1 MAFKFKVKKR
11 PGLGQAVASAFSVGA
26 VQGGKAALQKMVQ
39 EREELKNQSTKEL
52 NTFNNLAS
60 GLVQTP
66 KNRQAIVNGRL
77 AVMKGSP
84 ALATFEALDIGNL
97 DYQTEKEK
105 EDAFTKTVALGESAK
120 NAIEEAR
127 ASSAALLEEERASFA
142 ALSKDPEIVA
152 AEIKALQSMVDPIT
166 GERVVVAPKP
176 PETLVEQRTKEAEP
190 TIEQKYPA
198 YNIVTGETLKA
209 TEIEVE
215 TDPDLQ
221 FGTPPAVKET
231 KKYVSYNVKTNE
243 IVQSTED
250 EVESNPELAFGT
262 PDKPTPLKKYQAFK
276 RDTGDIIMA
285 TEREVES
292 DPNKAFGTPKSI
304 KTKKAKNLRTGKPQ
318 FVTEEEIQK
327 SSGNL
332 VPYINQPAFINL
344 LEDIPEGTTLG
355 TKQVI
360 KERTVSDALNGAIQ
374 LAPGDSITDK
384 DLGTFIFKGG
394 DQKDLSNYDMP
405 EIN

>member
-11 PGLGQAVASAFSVGA
+11 PNLAQAVAGAFTQGA
-26 VQGGKAALQKMVQ
+26 VQGGQAALQKMIKD
-39 EREELKNQSTKEL
+39 REELKQQSTKEL
-52 NTFNNLAS
+52 NTFNNLAA

-66 KNRQAIVNGRL
+66 KNRQAIVSGRL

-84 ALATFEALDIGNL
+84 ALETFEALGISDL

-105 EDAFTKTVALGESAK
+105 EDAFAKAVELGESAEK
-120 NAIEEAR
+120 VKEKERTAFAR
-127 ASSAALLEEERASFA
+127 
-142 ALSKDPEIVA
+142 LSEDPEIA
-152 AEIKALQSMVDPIT
+152 AEEIKTMQSRVNPIT
-166 GERVVVAPKP
+166 GEREVISPKP
-176 PETLVEQRTKEAEP
+176 PESVVEQRIKEAEP

-198 YNIVTGETLKA
+198 YNIATGETLKA
-209 TEIEVE
+209 TEGEVE
-215 TDPDLQ
+215 GDKNLQ
-221 FGTPPAVKET
+221 FGTPPAAKEA

-243 IVQSTED
+243 VLQSTED
-250 EVESNPELAFGT
+250 EVESNPDLAFGT

-276 RDTGDIIMA
+276 RDTGEIIMA

-327 SSGNL
+327 SGGNL

-344 LEDIPEGTTLG
+344 LEDIPEGTTVVPNQL
-355 TKQVI
+355 I
-360 KERTVSDALNGAIQ
+360 KERTVSDALSGAIQ

-394 DQKDLSNYDMP
+394 DQNDLSNYDMP

>member
-11 PGLGQAVASAFSVGA
+11 PNLAQAVAGAF
-26 VQGGKAALQKMVQ
+26 VQGATRGQQNALQQMIKD
-39 EREELKNQSTKEL
+39 REELKQQSTKEL
-52 NTFNNLAS
+52 NIFNNLAA

-66 KNRQAIVNGRL
+66 KNRQAIINGRL

-84 ALATFEALDIGNL
+84 ALETFEAIDISDL

-105 EDAFTKTVALGESAK
+105 EAAIAKAVALGESA
-120 NAIEEAR
+120 EEVKAK
-127 ASSAALLEEERASFA
+127 ERTAFA
-142 ALSKDPEIVA
+142 TLSKDPEIVA
-152 AEIKALQSMVDPIT
+152 EEIKTMQSRVDPTT
-166 GERVVVAPKP
+166 GEREVISPKP
-176 PETLVEQRTKEAEP
+176 PESVVEQRIKEAEP

-198 YNIVTGETLKA
+198 YNIATGETLKA
-209 TEIEVE
+209 TEGEVE
-215 TDPDLQ
+215 GDKNLQ
-221 FGTPPAVKET
+221 FGTPPAAKEA

-243 IVQSTED
+243 VLQSTED
-250 EVESNPELAFGT
+250 EVESNPDLAFGT

-276 RDTGDIIMA
+276 RDTGEIIMA

-327 SSGNL
+327 SGGNL

-344 LEDIPEGTTLG
+344 LEDIPEGTTLS
-355 TKQVI
+355 TNQVI
-360 KERTVSDALNGAIQ
+360 RERKLSDALSGAIQ
-374 LAPGDSITDK
+374 LSIGDTIVDPS
-384 DLGTFIFKGG
+384 LGELMYIGG
-394 DQKDLSNYDMP
+394 DQSNPDSYEVP
-405 EIN
+405 KKK

>member
-11 PGLGQAVASAFSVGA
+11 PNLAQAVAGAFTQGA
-26 VQGGKAALQKMVQ
+26 VQGGQAALQKMIKD
-39 EREELKNQSTKEL
+39 REDLKQQSTKEL
-52 NTFNNLAS
+52 NTFNNLAA

-84 ALATFEALDIGNL
+84 ALETFEALDIGNL

-105 EDAFTKTVALGESAK
+105 EDAFAKAVALGESA
-120 NAIEEAR
+120 EEVK
-127 ASSAALLEEERASFA
+127 EKERTSFA

-152 AEIKALQSMVDPIT
+152 AEIKARQSMVDPIT
-166 GERVVVAPKP
+166 GERVEITPKP
-176 PETLVEQRTKEAEP
+176 PESVVKQRIKEAEP

-198 YNIVTGETLKA
+198 YNIATGETLKA
-209 TEIEVE
+209 TEGEVE
-215 TDPDLQ
+215 GDSNLQ
-221 FGTPPAVKET
+221 FGTPPSKKET

-243 IVQSTED
+243 VLQSTED
-250 EVESNPELAFGT
+250 EVESNPDLAFGT
-262 PDKPTPLKKYQAFK
+262 PDRPTPLKKYQAFK
-276 RDTGDIIMA
+276 RDTGEIIMA

-332 VPYINQPAFINL
+332 VPYINQPAFISL
-344 LEDIPEGTTLG
+344 LEDIPEGTTVVPN
-355 TKQVI
+355 QVI
-360 KERTVSDALNGAIQ
+360 KERTVSDALSGAIQ

-394 DQKDLSNYDMP
+394 DQNDLSNYDMS

>member
-105 EDAFTKTVALGESAK
+105 EDAFTKTVALGESEK
-120 NAIEEAR
+120 NAIEEER
-127 ASSAALLEEERASFA
+127 ASLAALLEEERASFA
-142 ALSKDPEIVA
+142 ALSKDPEIITTEREVQ
-152 AEIKALQSMVDPIT
+152 ESIGMLQ
-166 GERVVVAPKP
+166 PKP
-176 PETLVEQRTKEAEP
+176 TEKEVEVREQEAEP

-215 TDPDLQ
+215 TDPNLQ

-276 RDTGDIIMA
+276 RDTNDIIMA

>member
-11 PGLGQAVASAFSVGA
+11 PNLAQAVTSAFTQGA
-26 VQGGKAALQKMVQ
+26 IRGGQNALQQMIKD
-39 EREELKNQSTKEL
+39 REELKQQSTKEL

-66 KNRQAIVNGRL
+66 KNRQAILSGRL

-84 ALATFEALDIGNL
+84 ALETFEALNISDL

-105 EDAFTKTVALGESAK
+105 EDAFTKAVKLGESA
-120 NAIEEAR
+120 EEVKAK
-127 ASSAALLEEERASFA
+127 ARASFA
-142 ALSKDPEIVA
+142 TISEDPEIVA
-152 AEIKALQSMVDPIT
+152 EEIKTMQSRVNPIT
-166 GERVVVAPKP
+166 GEREVISPKP
-176 PETLVEQRTKEAEP
+176 PESVVEQRIKEAEP
-190 TIEQKYPA
+190 RIEQKYPA
-198 YNIVTGETLKA
+198 YNIATGETLKA
-209 TEIEVE
+209 TEGEVE
-215 TDPDLQ
+215 GDKNLQ
-221 FGTPPAVKET
+221 FGTPPAAKEA

-243 IVQSTED
+243 VLQSTED
-250 EVESNPELAFGT
+250 EVESNPDLAFGT

-276 RDTGDIIMA
+276 RDTGEIIMA

-332 VPYINQPAFINL
+332 VPYINQPAFISL
-344 LEDIPEGTTLG
+344 LEDIPEGTIGVTN
-355 TKQVI
+355 QVI
-360 KERTVSDALNGAIQ
+360 QERNLSDALSGKFQ
-374 LAPGDSITDK
+374 LSVGDSISDA
-384 DLGTFIFKGG
+384 TFGKMVFKGG
-394 DQKDLSNYDMP
+394 DQSNPENYDLVLD
-405 EIN
+405 

>member
-11 PGLGQAVASAFSVGA
+11 PNLAQAVAGAFTQGA
-26 VQGGKAALQKMVQ
+26 VQGGQAALQKMIKD
-39 EREELKNQSTKEL
+39 REDLKQQSTKEL

-84 ALATFEALDIGNL
+84 ALETFEALGISDL

-105 EDAFTKTVALGESAK
+105 EDAFTKAVKLGESA
-120 NAIEEAR
+120 EEVK
-127 ASSAALLEEERASFA
+127 EKERASFA
-142 ALSKDPEIVA
+142 TISEDPEIVA
-152 AEIKALQSMVDPIT
+152 EEIKTMQSRVNPIT
-166 GERVVVAPKP
+166 GEREVISPKP
-176 PETLVEQRTKEAEP
+176 PESVVEQRIKEAEP

-198 YNIVTGETLKA
+198 YNIATGETLKA
-209 TEIEVE
+209 TEREVE
-215 TDPDLQ
+215 GDSNLQ
-221 FGTPPAVKET
+221 FGTPPSKKET

-243 IVQSTED
+243 VLQSTED
-250 EVESNPELAFGT
+250 EVESNPDLAFGT

-276 RDTGDIIMA
+276 RDTGEIIMA

-304 KTKKAKNLRTGKPQ
+304 KTKKAKNIRTGKPQ

-344 LEDIPEGTTLG
+344 LEDIPEGTTVVPN
-355 TKQVI
+355 QVI
-360 KERTVSDALNGAIQ
+360 KERTVSDALSGAIQ

-394 DQKDLSNYDMP
+394 DQNDLSNYDMP

>member
-84 ALATFEALDIGNL
+84 ALETFEALDIGNL

-105 EDAFTKTVALGESAK
+105 EDAFTKTVALGESEK
-120 NAIEEAR
+120 NAI
-127 ASSAALLEEERASFA
+127 EEERASFA

-152 AEIKALQSMVDPIT
+152 AEIKTRQSMVDPIT
-166 GERVVVAPKP
+166 GEREVISPKP
-176 PETLVEQRTKEAEP
+176 PESLVEQRIKEAEP

-198 YNIVTGETLKA
+198 YNIATGETLKA

-215 TDPDLQ
+215 TDSNLQ

-318 FVTEEEIQK
+318 FVTEDEIQK

-355 TKQVI
+355 TNQVI

-394 DQKDLSNYDMP
+394 DQNDLSNYDMP